1 MSASDTPMTTPEVS
15 SATPSL
21 ATPDTFLLDGRP
33 IPFQPGQ
40 TLMQAAQAAG
50 VYIPHLC
57 HHADFDPI
65 GSCKVC
71 SVRIQGRTVAS
82 CTMPARA
89 GLVVESGTPEL
100 QHDRQRL
107 TQMLF
112 AEGQHHCPFCE
123 KSGACHLQ
131 AVAYHLGMQDTHF
144 VHTAP
149 HHEVDASHPDVWLDR
164 SRCILCELC
173 VRASREVDGKDV
185 FALAGRGTSSH
196 LIVNSETGR
205 LADTDFAATDRAAEV
220 CPVGVILKK
229 RVGFAVPI
237 GARTYDLKP
246 ISAMGTKGDEQAAS
260 SASAAHEKEAG

>member
-1 MSASDTPMTTPEVS
+1 MSTPQ
-15 SATPSL
+15 A
-21 ATPDTFLLDGRP
+21 APDTFLLDGRP
-33 IPFQPGQ
+33 IPFTPGQ

-89 GLVVESGTPEL
+89 GLVVESETPEL

-173 VRASREVDGKDV
+173 VRASREVDGKNV
-185 FALAGRGTSSH
+185 FAIGGRGAHTT
-196 LIVNSETGR
+196 LLVNSPSGQ
-205 LADTDFAATDRAAEV
+205 LHDSGVAATDRAMHV
-220 CPVGVILKK
+220 CPVGALMPKRQGFVI
-229 RVGFAVPI
+229 PI
-237 GARTYDLKP
+237 GQRPYD
-246 ISAMGTKGDEQAAS
+246 AADIAQRQEDS
-260 SASAAHEKEAG
+260 

>member
-1 MSASDTPMTTPEVS
+1 MNAPHTPTAMPEASPVTTPQ
-15 SATPSL
+15 A
-21 ATPDTFLLDGRP
+21 APDTFLLDGRP
-33 IPFQPGQ
+33 IPFTPGQ

-89 GLVVESGTPEL
+89 GLVVESETPEL

-149 HHEVDASHPDVWLDR
+149 HHEVDATHPDVWLDR

-185 FALAGRGTSSH
+185 FAIGGRGAHTT
-196 LIVNSETGR
+196 LLVNSPSGQLHDSAVTV
-205 LADTDFAATDRAAEV
+205 TDRAV
-220 CPVGVILKK
+220 HICPVGALMPKRQGFVI
-229 RVGFAVPI
+229 PI
-237 GARTYDLKP
+237 GQRPYD
-246 ISAMGTKGDEQAAS
+246 AADIAQRPEDS
-260 SASAAHEKEAG
+260 

>member
-1 MSASDTPMTTPEVS
+1 MSAPDTPMTTPEVS
-15 SATPSL
+15 SATPPL
-21 ATPDTFLLDGRP
+21 ATPETFLLDGRP
-33 IPFQPGQ
+33 IPFTPGQ

-89 GLVVESGTPEL
+89 DLVVESETPEL
-100 QHDRQRL
+100 HHDRQRL

-112 AEGQHHCPFCE
+112 VEGNHHCPFCE

-131 AVAYHLGMQDTHF
+131 AVAYHLDMQDTHF

-149 HHEVDASHPDVWLDR
+149 HHEVDATHPDVWLDR

-185 FALAGRGTSSH
+185 FAIGGRGAHTT
-196 LIVNSETGR
+196 LLVNSPSGQ
-205 LADTDFAATDRAAEV
+205 LHDSDVAVTDRAV
-220 CPVGVILKK
+220 HICPVGALMPKRQGFVI
-229 RVGFAVPI
+229 PI
-237 GARTYDLKP
+237 GQRPYD
-246 ISAMGTKGDEQAAS
+246 AADIAQRPEDS
-260 SASAAHEKEAG
+260 

>member
-1 MSASDTPMTTPEVS
+1 MSTPQ
-15 SATPSL
+15 A
-21 ATPDTFLLDGRP
+21 APDTFLLDGRP
-33 IPFQPGQ
+33 IPFTPGQ

-89 GLVVESGTPEL
+89 GLVVESETPEL

-173 VRASREVDGKDV
+173 VRASREVDGKNV
-185 FALAGRGTSSH
+185 FAIGGRGAHTT
-196 LIVNSETGR
+196 LLVNSPSGQ
-205 LADTDFAATDRAAEV
+205 LHDSDVAVTDRAV
-220 CPVGVILKK
+220 HICPVGALMPKRQGFVI
-229 RVGFAVPI
+229 PI
-237 GARTYDLKP
+237 GQRPYD
-246 ISAMGTKGDEQAAS
+246 AADIAQRPEDS
-260 SASAAHEKEAG
+260 

>member
-1 MSASDTPMTTPEVS
+1 MSA
-15 SATPSL
+15 
-21 ATPDTFLLDGRP
+21 PDTFLLDGRP
-33 IPFQPGQ
+33 IPFTPGQ

-89 GLVVESGTPEL
+89 GLVVESETPEL

-173 VRASREVDGKDV
+173 VRASREVDGKNV
-185 FALAGRGTSSH
+185 FAIGGRGANTT
-196 LIVNSETGR
+196 LLVNSPSGQLHDSEV
-205 LADTDFAATDRAAEV
+205 AVTDRAV
-220 CPVGVILKK
+220 HICPVGALMPKRQGFVI
-229 RVGFAVPI
+229 PI
-237 GARTYDLKP
+237 GQRPYDTADIAQRP
-246 ISAMGTKGDEQAAS
+246 EDS
-260 SASAAHEKEAG
+260 

>member
-1 MSASDTPMTTPEVS
+1 MSDALNTPN
-15 SATPSL
+15 
-21 ATPDTFLLDGRP
+21 TFLLDGRP
-33 IPFQPGQ
+33 IPFTPGQ
-40 TLMQAAQAAG
+40 TLLQAAQAAG

-89 GLVVESGTPEL
+89 GLVVESETPEL

-149 HHEVDASHPDVWLDR
+149 HHEVDASHPGVWLDR

-173 VRASREVDGKDV
+173 VRASREVDGKNV
-185 FALAGRGTSSH
+185 FAIGGRGAHTT
-196 LIVNSETGR
+196 LLVNSPSGQ
-205 LADTDFAATDRAAEV
+205 LHDSDVAVTDRAV
-220 CPVGVILKK
+220 HICPVGALMPKRQGFVI
-229 RVGFAVPI
+229 PI
-237 GARTYDLKP
+237 GQRPYD
-246 ISAMGTKGDEQAAS
+246 AADIAQRQEDS
-260 SASAAHEKEAG
+260 

>member
-1 MSASDTPMTTPEVS
+1 MSTPQ
-15 SATPSL
+15 A
-21 ATPDTFLLDGRP
+21 APDTFLLDGRP
-33 IPFQPGQ
+33 IPFTPGQ

-173 VRASREVDGKDV
+173 VRASREVDGKNV
-185 FALAGRGTSSH
+185 FAIGGRGAHTT
-196 LIVNSETGR
+196 LLVNSPSGQLHDSEV
-205 LADTDFAATDRAAEV
+205 AVTDRAV
-220 CPVGVILKK
+220 HICPVGALMPKRQGFVI
-229 RVGFAVPI
+229 PI
-237 GARTYDLKP
+237 GQRPYD
-246 ISAMGTKGDEQAAS
+246 AADIAQRPEDS
-260 SASAAHEKEAG
+260 

>member
-1 MSASDTPMTTPEVS
+1 MSA
-15 SATPSL
+15 
-21 ATPDTFLLDGRP
+21 PDTFLLDGRP
-33 IPFQPGQ
+33 IPFTPGQ
-40 TLMQAAQAAG
+40 TLIQAAQAAG

-82 CTMPARA
+82 CTIPARA
-89 GLVVESGTPEL
+89 GLVVESETPEL

-173 VRASREVDGKDV
+173 VRASREVDSKNV
-185 FALAGRGTSSH
+185 FAIGGRGANTT
-196 LIVNSETGR
+196 LLVNSPSGQ
-205 LADTDFAATDRAAEV
+205 LHDSDVAVTDRAV
-220 CPVGVILKK
+220 HICPVGALMPKRQGFVI
-229 RVGFAVPI
+229 PI
-237 GARTYDLKP
+237 GQRPYD
-246 ISAMGTKGDEQAAS
+246 AADIAQRPEDS
-260 SASAAHEKEAG
+260 

>member
-1 MSASDTPMTTPEVS
+1 MSTPQ
-15 SATPSL
+15 A
-21 ATPDTFLLDGRP
+21 APDTFLLDGRP
-33 IPFQPGQ
+33 IPFTPGQ

-82 CTMPARA
+82 CTIPARA
-89 GLVVESGTPEL
+89 GLVVESETPEL

-173 VRASREVDGKDV
+173 VRASREVDGKNV
-185 FALAGRGTSSH
+185 FAIGGRGAHTT
-196 LIVNSETGR
+196 LLVNSPSGQ
-205 LADTDFAATDRAAEV
+205 LHDSDVAVTDRAV
-220 CPVGVILKK
+220 HICPVGALMPKRQGFVI
-229 RVGFAVPI
+229 PI
-237 GARTYDLKP
+237 GQRPYD
-246 ISAMGTKGDEQAAS
+246 AADIAQRPEDS
-260 SASAAHEKEAG
+260 

>member
-1 MSASDTPMTTPEVS
+1 MSDALNTPN
-15 SATPSL
+15 
-21 ATPDTFLLDGRP
+21 TFLLDGRP
-33 IPFQPGQ
+33 IPFTPGQ

-89 GLVVESGTPEL
+89 GLVVESETPEL

-173 VRASREVDGKDV
+173 VRASREVDGKNV
-185 FALAGRGTSSH
+185 FAIGGRGAHTT
-196 LIVNSETGR
+196 LLVNSPSGQ
-205 LADTDFAATDRAAEV
+205 LHDSDVAVTDRAV
-220 CPVGVILKK
+220 HICPVGALMPKRQGFVI
-229 RVGFAVPI
+229 PI
-237 GARTYDLKP
+237 GQRPYD
-246 ISAMGTKGDEQAAS
+246 AADIAQRPEDS
-260 SASAAHEKEAG
+260 

>member
-1 MSASDTPMTTPEVS
+1 MSAPHTPTPTAMHEDSTV
-15 SATPSL
+15 TPPQ
-21 ATPDTFLLDGRP
+21 AAPDTFLLDGRP
-33 IPFQPGQ
+33 IPFAPGQ

-89 GLVVESGTPEL
+89 GLVVESETPEL
-100 QHDRQRL
+100 HHDRQRL

-149 HHEVDASHPDVWLDR
+149 HHEVDATHPDVWLDR

-173 VRASREVDGKDV
+173 VRASREVDGKNV
-185 FALAGRGTSSH
+185 FAIGGRGAHTT
-196 LIVNSETGR
+196 LLVNSPSG
-205 LADTDFAATDRAAEV
+205 LLHDSDVAVTDRAV
-220 CPVGVILKK
+220 HICPVGALMPKRQGFVI
-229 RVGFAVPI
+229 PI
-237 GARTYDLKP
+237 GQRPYD
-246 ISAMGTKGDEQAAS
+246 AADIAQRPEDS
-260 SASAAHEKEAG
+260 